1 MDTFSII
8 VLCAL
13 SFAFGWVVGILKGL
27 NLRFL
32 IEHLIN
38 QLTNVNVVVSPAKK
52 ADETLKE

>member
-38 QLTNVNVVVSPAKK
+38 RLTNVNVVVSPAKK
-52 ADETLKE
+52 SDETLKE

>member
-1 MDTFSII
+1 MDTFDII

-38 QLTNVNVVVSPAKK
+38 RLTNVNVVVSPAKK

>member
-13 SFAFGWVVGILKGL
+13 SFAFGWVVGDLKGL
-27 NLRFL
+27 NMRFL

-38 QLTNVNVVVSPAKK
+38 RLTNVNVVVSPAKK

>member
-13 SFAFGWVVGILKGL
+13 SFAFGWVVGILKGI
-27 NLRFL
+27 NMRFL

-38 QLTNVNVVVSPAKK
+38 RLTNVNVVVSPAKK

>member
-13 SFAFGWVVGILKGL
+13 SFAFGWVVGVMKGL
-27 NLRFL
+27 SVRFL
-32 IEHLIN
+32 IERLIN

>member
-1 MDTFSII
+1 MDTFSLI

-38 QLTNVNVVVSPAKK
+38 RLTNVNVVVSPAKK

>member
-13 SFAFGWVVGILKGL
+13 SFAFGWVVGVMKGL
-27 NLRFL
+27 SVRFL

-38 QLTNVNVVVSPAKK
+38 KLTIVHVNVSPAKK
-52 ADETLKE
+52 AE

>member
-13 SFAFGWVVGILKGL
+13 SFAFGWVVGVLKGL

-32 IEHLIN
+32 IEHLIH
-38 QLTNVNVVVSPAKK
+38 QLTNVNVVVSPAKNN
-52 ADETLKE
+52 DQGDT

>member
-13 SFAFGWVVGILKGL
+13 SFAFGWVVGILKGI

-38 QLTNVNVVVSPAKK
+38 RLTNVNVVVSPAKK

>member
-13 SFAFGWVVGILKGL
+13 SFAFGWVVGVLKGL

-38 QLTNVNVVVSPAKK
+38 RLTNVNVVVSPAKM

>member
-1 MDTFSII
+1 MDIFSII

-38 QLTNVNVVVSPAKK
+38 RLTNVNVVVSPAKK

>member
-38 QLTNVNVVVSPAKK
+38 RLTNVNVVVSPAKNN
-52 ADETLKE
+52 DQGDT

>member
-13 SFAFGWVVGILKGL
+13 SFAFGWVVGVMKGL
-27 NLRFL
+27 SVRFL

-38 QLTNVNVVVSPAKK
+38 QLTNVHVVVSPAKK

>member
-13 SFAFGWVVGILKGL
+13 SFAFGWVVGIMKGL

-38 QLTNVNVVVSPAKK
+38 RLTNVNVVVSPAKK

>member
-38 QLTNVNVVVSPAKK
+38 QLTNVNVVVSPAKNN
-52 ADETLKE
+52 DQGDT

>member
-13 SFAFGWVVGILKGL
+13 SFAFGWVVGVLKGL
-27 NLRFL
+27 SMRFL

-38 QLTNVNVVVSPAKK
+38 QLTIVHVNVSAKK

>member
-1 MDTFSII
+1 MDTLSII

-13 SFAFGWVVGILKGL
+13 SFAIGWGMGVLKGIS
-27 NLRFL
+27 LRFL

-38 QLTNVNVVVSPAKK
+38 RLTNVNVVVSPAKK

>member
-27 NLRFL
+27 NMRFL

-38 QLTNVNVVVSPAKK
+38 RLTNVNVVVSPAKNN
-52 ADETLKE
+52 DQGDT

>member
-38 QLTNVNVVVSPAKK
+38 KLMIVHVNVSTKK
-52 ADETLKE
+52 SDETLKE

>member
-1 MDTFSII
+1 MDTFSLI

-13 SFAFGWVVGILKGL
+13 SLAFGWVVGILKGL

-38 QLTNVNVVVSPAKK
+38 RLTNVNVVVSPAKK

>member
-27 NLRFL
+27 SLRFL

-38 QLTNVNVVVSPAKK
+38 KLMIVHVNVSPAKK
-52 ADETLKE
+52 AE

>member
-8 VLCAL
+8 VLCTL
-13 SFAFGWVVGILKGL
+13 SFAFGWVVGVLKGL

-38 QLTNVNVVVSPAKK
+38 QLTNVSVVVSPAKK

>member
-13 SFAFGWVVGILKGL
+13 SFAFGWVVGILKWL

-38 QLTNVNVVVSPAKK
+38 RLTNVNVVVSPAKNN
-52 ADETLKE
+52 DQGDT

>member
-13 SFAFGWVVGILKGL
+13 SFAFGLVVGVLKGL
-27 NLRFL
+27 SVRFL

-38 QLTNVNVVVSPAKK
+38 RLTNVKVVVSPAKK
-52 ADETLKE
+52 AE

>member
-27 NLRFL
+27 NLHFL

-38 QLTNVNVVVSPAKK
+38 QLTKVNVFVSPAKK

>member
-27 NLRFL
+27 NMRFL

-38 QLTNVNVVVSPAKK
+38 RLTNVKVVVSPAKK

>member
-27 NLRFL
+27 NMRFL

-38 QLTNVNVVVSPAKK
+38 RLTNVNVVVSPAKK

>member
-13 SFAFGWVVGILKGL
+13 SFAFGLVVGVLKGL
-27 NLRFL
+27 SVRYL
-32 IEHLIN
+32 IERLIN

-52 ADETLKE
+52 AE

>member
-8 VLCAL
+8 LLCAL

-38 QLTNVNVVVSPAKK
+38 RLTNVNVVVSPAKK

>member
-13 SFAFGWVVGILKGL
+13 SFAFGWVVGIMKGL

-38 QLTNVNVVVSPAKK
+38 RLTNVNVVVSPAKNN
-52 ADETLKE
+52 DQGDT

>member
-1 MDTFSII
+1 MDTISII

-13 SFAFGWVVGILKGL
+13 SFAFGWVVGVLKGL

-38 QLTNVNVVVSPAKK
+38 QLTNVNVFVSPAKK

>member
-1 MDTFSII
+1 MDTFDII

-13 SFAFGWVVGILKGL
+13 SFAFGWVVGVLKGL

-38 QLTNVNVVVSPAKK
+38 RLTNVNVVVSPAKM

>member
-13 SFAFGWVVGILKGL
+13 SFAFGWVVGVLKGL

-38 QLTNVNVVVSPAKK
+38 RLTNVNVVVSPAKM
-52 ADETLKE
+52 ADKTIKE

>member
-27 NLRFL
+27 SVRFL

-38 QLTNVNVVVSPAKK
+38 KLTNVHVNVSPAKK
-52 ADETLKE
+52 AE

>member
-27 NLRFL
+27 NLSFL

-52 ADETLKE
+52 AE

>member
-38 QLTNVNVVVSPAKK
+38 RLTNVNVVVSPAKK

>member
-1 MDTFSII
+1 MDIFDTI

-13 SFAFGWVVGILKGL
+13 FFAFGWVVGILKGL

-38 QLTNVNVVVSPAKK
+38 KLMIVHVNVSPAKK

>member
-1 MDTFSII
+1 MDIFSII

-13 SFAFGWVVGILKGL
+13 SFAFGWIVGVLKGL

-38 QLTNVNVVVSPAKK
+38 RLTNVNVVVSPAKK